1 MLNQMKG
8 RLAQLEERLKKVSF
22 KHKDIHAECFPKD
35 GSDGVYAKVGYREW
49 QKHPLNLY
57 LGKSSKVLSK
67 IRREML
73 AILYYIKIMETSQG
87 INSLISNTSGT
98 INKYRYLFDGYD
110 GKLDLSPLYPKTE
123 EEIKRAS
130 MTRLEK
136 MKAFPKEQDYSM
148 FTQEGNLLVNNMMI
162 QLIESVDGKERITKD
177 EFDEILN
184 VHLNNISNT
193 GHGEVYDTAVREV
206 VLDILEKEV
215 NRAGYNWSM
224 SIEI

>member
-1 MLNQMKG
+1 MLNQMKS
-8 RLAQLEERLKKVSF
+8 RLAQLEERLKKISF
-22 KHKDIHAECFPKD
+22 KHKEIHAECFPKD
-35 GSDGVYAKVGYREW
+35 GSDGVYAKVGYSEW
-49 QKHPLNLY
+49 EKHPLNQYMNKSGRL
-57 LGKSSKVLSK
+57 LGK

-87 INSLISNTSGT
+87 IHSLISKTSD
-98 INKYRYLFDGYD
+98 INKLRGLFDGYD
-110 GKLDLSPLYPKTE
+110 GKLDLSSLYPKTE

-130 MTRLEK
+130 MTRLEL
-136 MKAFPKEQDYSM
+136 MRMFPKEQDYSM

-162 QLIESVDGKERITKD
+162 QLIESVNGKERITKD

-193 GHGEVYDTAVREV
+193 GHDEVYDTAVREV
-206 VLDILEKEV
+206 VLEILEKEV